1 MKYEYRM
8 NPGHNGSDK
17 KYSIR
22 EWLDRYGLR
31 PCWQARDVVVL
42 KDLNF
47 CAVSALSSVLEG
59 LACFVMVMRA
69 VCMHR
74 VQPNQW
80 CLLLPST
87 LYLLYVVLTVLP
99 LSFSKMNSTSNHVL
113 VHSEFYS
120 ALISCF
126 S

>member
-1 MKYEYRM
+1 M

-42 KDLNF
+42 QDLNF

-69 VCMHR
+69 VCN
-74 VQPNQW
+74 P
-80 CLLLPST
+80 
-87 LYLLYVVLTVLP
+87 YLSDYEWAGKLQT
-99 LSFSKMNSTSNHVL
+99 K
-113 VHSEFYS
+113 
-120 ALISCF
+120 
-126 S
+126 